1 MGNFIAV
8 TVMIPVI
15 NHSIGIDTTF
25 FRALVQSITVVI
37 YYYFCRITDQFL
49 VANFPFISA
58 GRCFFVFIEI
68 EGRVPY
74 KDAMQI
80 HSAMRMTKEAT
91 AYH

>member
-1 MGNFIAV
+1 MSSGCRRLGGIRTMGNFIAV

-49 VANFPFISA
+49 VANFPLISA
-58 GRCFFVFIEI
+58 DDVSLC
-68 EGRVPY
+68 
-74 KDAMQI
+74 
-80 HSAMRMTKEAT
+80 
-91 AYH
+91 